1 MIRAVVVGCSLAVA
15 ACGPVGDTTTGPAT
29 APPEAQPATVLTV
42 LDGDSLILD
51 LGGEERE
58 ARLIG
63 VNAPERDECW
73 GSEARAGLVGLVEGA
88 DVTVSTDVEAT
99 DRYDRLLVYVWSA
112 DGHLVNADLAARGDV
127 IARAFPPNT
136 ARQVV
141 IDRAGEAAQSGGAGL
156 WGGCASRITGVELVD
171 VNADPPGPD
180 EDVLIDEWVSFRAT
194 DDTDLSSWTLR
205 DGSTVNRY
213 VLPEGTRLAAGDV
226 ITIRTGCGVDTT
238 TDLHWCSDT
247 PVWNNDGDDVILMDA
262 DGRFV
267 VAEAYG
273 G

>member
-1 MIRAVVVGCSLAVA
+1 MIRAVVVGCSLVVA
-15 ACGPVGDTTTGPAT
+15 ACGPVVETTTEPAT
-29 APPEAQPATVLTV
+29 APPEARPATVLTV
-42 LDGDSLILD
+42 LDGDSLVLD

-99 DRYDRLLVYVWSA
+99 DRYDRLLVYVWSP
-112 DGHLVNADLAARGDV
+112 DGHLLNADLAARGDA

-136 ARQVV
+136 TRQVE
-141 IDRAGEAAQSGGAGL
+141 IDEAGTAGRAIGAGL
-156 WGGCASRITGVELVD
+156 WGACASPITGIELVD

-180 EDVLIDEWVSFRAT
+180 EDALVDEWVSFRAT
-194 DDTDLSSWTLR
+194 ADVDLSSWTLR
-205 DGSTVNRY
+205 DGSTANRY
-213 VLPEGTRLAAGDV
+213 VLPEGTRLAAGDR
-226 ITIRTGCGVDTT
+226 ITIRTGCGADTA

-247 PVWNNDGDDVILMDA
+247 PVWNNDGDEVILADA
-262 DGRFV
+262 DGLFV